1 MIPVDRSKG
10 EALPDAIS
18 VYYERFGAGTIVLR
32 HLGIGHQCGRFQDW
46 SRHHIQSI
54 GIATVH
60 IQIPVITVD
69 MKLRLTEF
77 ANTCTFYRTFQPLF
91 QAPNSRPVFGVVI
104 EMDHHYRSRWP
115 LWSFRS
121 CAASEQSHA

>member
-1 MIPVDRSKG
+1 MLPVDRSKG

-32 HLGIGHQCGRFQDW
+32 HLGIGHQFGRFQDW

-54 GIATVH
+54 GIGTVH
-60 IQIPVITVD
+60 IQIPVIAVD

-77 ANTCTFYRTFQPLF
+77 ANTRTFYCAFQSLF
-91 QAPNSRPVFGVVI
+91 QDPNSRPVLGVVI
-104 EMDHHYRSRWP
+104 EMDHHYRSWWP
-115 LWSFRS
+115 LWLFRS
-121 CAASEQSHA
+121 CAACEQNCA